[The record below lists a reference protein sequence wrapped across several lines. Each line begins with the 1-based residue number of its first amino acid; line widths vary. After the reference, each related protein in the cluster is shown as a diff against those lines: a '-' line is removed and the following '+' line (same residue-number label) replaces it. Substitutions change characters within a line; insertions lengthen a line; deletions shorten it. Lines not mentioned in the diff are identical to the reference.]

1 MSYDQIMR
9 RVIIFSILIALL
21 LPPMWAV
28 AVERAPR
35 ITDREIV
42 ERLTRL
48 EEGQKAL
55 DKRFDSVNK
64 RLDDVNKRFDDVNKR
79 IDDLRAEMNGR
90 IDGLRAE
97 MNGRI
102 DGLRAEMNG
111 RFDTLERMFGFFI
124 AISMVILGF
133 VLRMQ
138 WQMQRRQT
146 SMEATLD
153 AHRDELV
160 FLKNLIEKLLPPK
173 GVL

>member
-1 MSYDQIMR
+1 MR
-9 RVIIFSILIALL
+9 NVIIFAGLMAILLV
-21 LPPMWAV
+21 PMVAA
-28 AVERAPR
+28 AVEKAPR

-55 DKRFDSVNK
+55 
-64 RLDDVNKRFDDVNKR
+64 NKRFDDVNR
-79 IDDLRAEMNGR
+79 RFDAVNRRLDDLRAEMNE
-90 IDGLRAE
+90 LF
-97 MNGRI
+97 N
-102 DGLRAEMNG
+102 
-111 RFDTLERMFGFFI
+111 TLQWMFGLFI
-124 AISMVILGF
+124 TISLVILGF

-146 SMEATLD
+146 DLEATLN
-153 AHRDELV
+153 AHKNELA

>member
-1 MSYDQIMR
+1 MR
-9 RVIIFSILIALL
+9 KVIIFAGLMAILLVPVVA
-21 LPPMWAV
+21 A
-28 AVERAPR
+28 AVEKAPR

-55 DKRFDSVNK
+55 
-64 RLDDVNKRFDDVNKR
+64 NKRFDDVNRR

-90 IDGLRAE
+90 ID
-97 MNGRI
+97 
-102 DGLRAEMNG
+102 DLRAEMNG
-111 RFDTLERMFGFFI
+111 RFNTLQWMFGFFI
-124 AISMVILGF
+124 TISLVILGF

-146 SMEATLD
+146 VLEATLG
-153 AHRDELV
+153 AHKDELA

>member
-1 MSYDQIMR
+1 MR
-9 RVIIFSILIALL
+9 KVIIFAGLMAILLVPVVA
-21 LPPMWAV
+21 A
-28 AVERAPR
+28 AVEKAPR

-55 DKRFDSVNK
+55 
-64 RLDDVNKRFDDVNKR
+64 NKRF
-79 IDDLRAEMNGR
+79 DDLRAEMNGR
-90 IDGLRAE
+90 FD
-97 MNGRI
+97 
-102 DGLRAEMNG
+102 DLRAEMNG
-111 RFDTLERMFGFFI
+111 RFNTLQWMFGFFI
-124 AISMVILGF
+124 AISLVILGF

-146 SMEATLD
+146 RLEATLS
-153 AHRDELV
+153 AHKDELA

>member
-1 MSYDQIMR
+1 MR
-9 RVIIFSILIALL
+9 KLIILAGLMAILLVPVVTA
-21 LPPMWAV
+21 
-28 AVERAPR
+28 AVEKAPR

-55 DKRFDSVNK
+55 
-64 RLDDVNKRFDDVNKR
+64 NKR

-90 IDGLRAE
+90 FQAMDK
-97 MNGRI
+97 
-102 DGLRAEMNG
+102 
-111 RFDTLERMFGFFI
+111 RFDMLQWMFGFFI
-124 AISMVILGF
+124 AISLVILGF

-146 SMEATLD
+146 RLEATLG
-153 AHRDELV
+153 AHKDELA

>member
-1 MSYDQIMR
+1 MQK
-9 RVIIFSILIALL
+9 VIISTGLMAILLI
-21 LPPMWAV
+21 PMV
-28 AVERAPR
+28 AAAAEKAPR

-48 EEGQKAL
+48 EEGQKAI
-55 DKRFDSVNK
+55 D
-64 RLDDVNKRFDDVNKR
+64 KR

-90 IDGLRAE
+90 IDDLRAE

-102 DGLRAEMNG
+102 DDLRAEMNG
-111 RFDTLERMFGFFI
+111 RFQAMDKRFDTLQRMLGLFI
-124 AISMVILGF
+124 TISLVILGF

-146 SMEATLD
+146 GLETAFN
-153 AHRDELV
+153 AHKDELA

-173 GVL
+173 EVL

>member
-1 MSYDQIMR
+1 M
-9 RVIIFSILIALL
+9 IISTGLMAILLV
-21 LPPMWAV
+21 PMVAA
-28 AVERAPR
+28 AVEVAPR

-55 DKRFDSVNK
+55 NKRFDDLRAEMNG
-64 RLDDVNKRFDDVNKR
+64 RFDDVNKR

-90 IDGLRAE
+90 FDDV
-97 MNGRI
+97 NGRF
-102 DGLRAEMNG
+102 DDVNGRFDDLHTEMNG
-111 RFDTLERMFGFFI
+111 RFQAMDKRFDILQWMLGLFI
-124 AISMVILGF
+124 TISLVILGF

-146 SMEATLD
+146 DLEATFT
-153 AHRDELV
+153 AHKNELV

-173 GVL
+173 EVL